1 MSASKKANRCVLTSL
16 LFSSALS
23 LGCKETIATSESAAP
38 PSTVGFLLV
47 KVVENITI
55 FGVTGTCLLKNDG
68 NSYQLPSCDFA

>member
-1 MSASKKANRCVLTSL
+1 
-16 LFSSALS
+16 
-23 LGCKETIATSESAAP
+23 
-38 PSTVGFLLV
+38 VGFLLV